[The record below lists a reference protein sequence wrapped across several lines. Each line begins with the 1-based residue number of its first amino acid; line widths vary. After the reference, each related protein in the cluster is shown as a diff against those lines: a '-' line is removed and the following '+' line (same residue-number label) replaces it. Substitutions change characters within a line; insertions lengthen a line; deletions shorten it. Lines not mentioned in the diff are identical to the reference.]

1 MDAKTK
7 RRQQYVDYLRSQYL
21 GPSGG
26 DDELLASRPDKTYL
40 VGTLFPRGRA
50 ASDPDVD
57 VNDGDVGSEDGDEA
71 IESAND
77 WHPSSAA
84 LSFIH
89 NGDSLECKT
98 AFATYAKEDNDGPGS
113 SWRRSPVLLPAF
125 FLSPAKTF
133 YVPEVPGA
141 RVRVTSRWRRVLDQW
156 MVTVAIENLIE
167 RSDPEDKIATQ
178 DCVFQ
183 TQLSCVPIGGEVL
196 PYRTTASVNMEP
208 EECELALRYRDA
220 RVYAVGHGTSSSWE
234 AHDGRVRS
242 VAIDFLPTVTV
253 PAIAAVAGAGERET
267 LRLSFLSDAS
277 VSPEVLADHLN
288 DFVSDYESWVDERE
302 NEARGLP
309 SEHAEAAVR
318 IIERMRRAVLRMR
331 GSITVLTDDPI
342 VLKSFRLA
350 MIAMREQMLQSGH
363 ARRNPGKR
371 SNPLVAR
378 SINLKEPEWFP
389 FQLGFLLVSLEST
402 AYESHA
408 DRSVVDLI
416 WFPTGGG
423 KTEAYLALAAFEMV
437 RRRLTRGVD
446 GGGTAVIT
454 RYTLRLL
461 TTQQFQRAATLICA
475 LQLLREKDKDLQ
487 RLPAF
492 TIGLWLGDATTPNK
506 LIDAVSRLDE
516 TYKALKPENPFQLEA
531 CPWCGTNIIP
541 ETRVD
546 DRSAYGANATKNDFY
561 LYCPHK
567 DCAFATRLPIDVV
580 DEQMYLTPPTMLM
593 GTVDKFARLPISE
606 AAGSLL
612 GRGSSPF
619 DAPSLII
626 QDELHLL
633 SGPLGTTVAVYE
645 AAIQSVLSWGGSRP
659 KIVASTATIRAASEQ
674 VKGLFAAE
682 VELYPAS
689 GLSADDSYFARVDR
703 EAPGRLYIGLMPQAF
718 TQSSSVVRSLTG
730 LLEAPLSLLDATDED
745 LDAYWT
751 VVAYHNSLRELGRTV
766 TIARDDVESLLRTR
780 GIGGAKVRSIRGDGV
795 EELTSHVQ
803 ADQLPKIL
811 ARLERRYG
819 SGDAVDVAATTNMLS
834 VGIDVSRLGVMLMNG
849 QPKTTSEYIQAT
861 SRVGRGPDVPG
872 VVVTLFRAT
881 KPRDRSHYETFRGY
895 HEALYRYVEPT
906 SVTPWSIQ
914 SRHRAMAAALVLLV
928 RHGAGLRANSACGDF
943 DASSVQVRHA
953 ITALKT
959 VIKRV
964 DPDEADSA
972 FDQLD
977 DLISHWTMRVADA
990 AAEGETLQYEA
1001 KKGTSLLKNFG
1012 DVGVAWPVMNSMRSV
1027 DRAVRVIVRGEKAPA

>member
-1 MDAKTK
+1 MDAKTE
-7 RRQQYVDYLRSQYL
+7 RRQHYVDYLRSQYL

-26 DDELLASRPDKTYL
+26 DEELLASRPDKTYL

-50 ASDPDVD
+50 ATDPDVD
-57 VNDGDVGSEDGDEA
+57 VNDGEVGSEDGDEA
-71 IESAND
+71 IEAAND

-89 NGDSLECKT
+89 DGDSLECAA
-98 AFATYAKEDNDGPGS
+98 AFATYTKEDNEGPGS
-113 SWRRSPVLLPAF
+113 SWRRTPVILPPF
-125 FLSPAKTF
+125 SLSPSKSF
-133 YVPEVPGA
+133 FVPEVAGA

-167 RSDPEDKIATQ
+167 RSDPEDKIETQ
-178 DCVFQ
+178 DCIFQ

-196 PYRTTASVNMEP
+196 PYRTTASVNMDL

-220 RVYAVGHGTSSSWE
+220 RVYAVGHGTSAAWDTR
-234 AHDGRVRS
+234 DGSVVA
-242 VAIDFLPTVTV
+242 VAIDFLPSVTV
-253 PAIAAVAGAGERET
+253 PAIAAVAGSSDT
-267 LRLSFLSDAS
+267 LRLSFLSDTS
-277 VSPEVLADHLN
+277 ISPETLADHLN

-302 NEARGLP
+302 RDSRGLAAEY
-309 SEHAEAAVR
+309 SEAAGR
-318 IIERMRRAVLRMR
+318 LIGRMRRAVARMR
-331 GSITVLTDDPI
+331 SSTAVLKSDPI
-342 VLKSFRLA
+342 VLRSFRLA
-350 MIAMREQMLQSGH
+350 MVAMREQMLQSGH
-363 ARRNPGKR
+363 ARTSPGKR
-371 SNPLVAR
+371 SIPLIAR
-378 SINLKEPEWFP
+378 PTDLKEPEWFP

-402 AYESHA
+402 AYEGHA

-423 KTEAYLALAAFEMV
+423 KTGAYLALAAFEMV

-475 LQLLREKDKDLQ
+475 LDLLRAREHDLQLL
-487 RLPAF
+487 PSF

-506 LIDAVSRLDE
+506 LVDAVSRLDE

-531 CPWCGTNIIP
+531 CPWCGTSIIP
-541 ETRVD
+541 DTRVE

-561 LYCPHK
+561 LYCPHR
-567 DCAFATRLPIDVV
+567 DCEFSSRLPIDVV
-580 DEQMYLTPPTMLM
+580 DEQMYLRPPTMLM
-593 GTVDKFARLPISE
+593 GTVDKFARLPLSE

-619 DAPSLII
+619 DAPTLII

-645 AAIQSVLSWGGSRP
+645 AAIQSVLGWGGSSP

-689 GLSADDSYFARVDR
+689 GISADDSYFAKVDR

-730 LLEAPLSLLDATDED
+730 LLEAPLALPKATDDD

-780 GIGGAKVRSIRGDGV
+780 AVGGAKARSIRGDGV

-811 ARLERRYG
+811 ARLERRYD
-819 SGDAVDVAATTNMLS
+819 SGDAVDVAASTNMLS

-861 SRVGRGPDVPG
+861 SRVGRGKDVPG

-895 HEALYRYVEPT
+895 HEALYRHVEPT

-914 SRHRAMAAALVLLV
+914 SRNRALAAAFVLLV
-928 RHGAGLRANSACGDF
+928 RHGAGLRTNNACGDF
-943 DASSVQVRHA
+943 DPSTLQVRNA
-953 ITALKT
+953 IAVLKGIIT
-959 VIKRV
+959 KV
-964 DPDEADSA
+964 DSDEATNACEQIDALVTQWSRRA
-972 FDQLD
+972 
-977 DLISHWTMRVADA
+977 AAA

-1012 DVGVAWPVMNSMRSV
+1012 DVGEAWPVMNSMRSV